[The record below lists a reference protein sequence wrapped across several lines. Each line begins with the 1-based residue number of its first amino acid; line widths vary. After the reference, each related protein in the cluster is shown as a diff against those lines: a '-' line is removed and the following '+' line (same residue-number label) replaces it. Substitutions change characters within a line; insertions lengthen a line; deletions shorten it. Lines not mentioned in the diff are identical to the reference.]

1 MEMETFLTETA
12 IETLRIERRLT
23 PSQAERRD
31 RLREAAHDLAS
42 AGGYAAVT
50 IRSVAERA
58 GVGPATVYRYFSSK
72 DHLIAEV
79 HAAESRRM
87 IAGLALDPP
96 SGSNDRERLQA
107 VFDRMLESTARD
119 LNLAA
124 AGVSAITS
132 GDPAANAPEYWQRM
146 VMSPYLEVAL
156 GSDESSDRRELGEIL
171 GHLFFSLMIAMTG
184 GRMSLER
191 AKEIMRRTVELVVG
205 ARAVR
210 EDQS

>member
-1 MEMETFLTETA
+1 LTDVA
-12 IETLRIERRLT
+12 VETLRIERRLT

-31 RLREAAHDLAS
+31 RLRQAAHELAS
-42 AGGYAAVT
+42 AGGYSAVT

-79 HAAESRRM
+79 HAAESRRLV
-87 IAGLALDPP
+87 AELALLDLP
-96 SGSNDRERLQA
+96 SGASNVERLQA
-107 VFDRMLESTARD
+107 VFDRMLENTARD
-119 LNLAA
+119 LDLAA

-146 VMSPYLEVAL
+146 VMSPYLEIAL

-171 GHLFFSLMIAMTG
+171 GHLYFSLMIAMTG
-184 GRMSLER
+184 GRMSL
-191 AKEIMRRTVELVVG
+191 
-205 ARAVR
+205 
-210 EDQS
+210 